1 MSSAEYPIVIDGLLR
16 QVGDRLF
23 YEGVRP
29 IKARKTTT
37 GIALKPSVKKPSK
50 PRAEY
55 ISRTIRNTIRKVP
68 EAMVKISGGGK
79 SLAHVKAHLDYISR
93 NGQVKLEDQS
103 GDIYSGR
110 PDLYDLE
117 AEWRYGGYPISSDL
131 SSKQALNIVLSMPPS
146 TDRQAVTDAA
156 RAFAKSEFAYNF
168 SYVFATHD
176 DEKHP
181 HVHLCVKAMGHDGT
195 RLNPRKADL
204 QRWRELFAEK
214 LIDHGIEANAT
225 RRHVRGV
232 TKRPKKQPVVHLEKR
247 GLRSFHR
254 EALKI
259 AAEGFVRNGSAIS
272 NPLKP
277 KIIRTRQF
285 VVASWSAIANAL
297 LDQGEENLSAE
308 IKDFI
313 QALPEPLAVGD
324 KLQQQLNIQIN
335 KQQQKEKGSAER

>member
-1 MSSAEYPIVIDGLLR
+1 MSTAEHPIVIEGVLR

-23 YEGVRP
+23 YEDVRP

-37 GIALKPSVKKPSK
+37 GIALKPLVKKPSK

-55 ISRTIRNTIRKVP
+55 IGRTIINTLRKVP
-68 EAMVKISGGGK
+68 EVMVKISGGGK

-103 GDIYSGR
+103 GDIYSGL
-110 PDLYDLE
+110 PDIHDLE
-117 AEWRYGGYPISSDL
+117 NEWRYGGYPISVQPSI
-131 SSKQALNIVLSMPPS
+131 KQAFNIVLSMPPG

-156 RAFAKSEFAYNF
+156 RAFAKSEFANYSF
-168 SYVFATHD
+168 VFATHD

-181 HVHLCVKAMGHDGT
+181 HVHLCVKALGRDGT

-204 QRWRELFAEK
+204 QRWREIFAEK
-214 LIDHGIEANAT
+214 LIDHGVEANAT

-232 TKRPKKQPVVHLEKR
+232 TRKHKKQPVIHIEKR
-247 GLRSFHR
+247 GLRSLHR
-254 EALKI
+254 EALKS
-259 AAEGFVRNGSAIS
+259 AAEAFIRNGRAIS

-285 VVASWSAIANAL
+285 VIASWNAIGHAL
-297 LDQGEENLSAE
+297 QAQGEKNLSAE
-308 IKDFI
+308 VKDFI
-313 QALPEPLAVGD
+313 QALPSTDGVGEQLEAQLRSQLD
-324 KLQQQLNIQIN
+324 K
-335 KQQQKEKGSAER
+335 KKHKDKGSER